1 MPRCSPPNRTT
12 RRGVGRRYGFLLL
25 AFCVAGCQDQL
36 LPEQPATTLAVY
48 PSASTPLATSP
59 LPAKP
64 WELPLATLLHPTI
77 AAPLATGRV
86 WSAGTAFSAGHIRIE
101 VEEAVLDGTA
111 LVVIGRKEEI
121 LIRKPLPIQAGMG
134 TLSFSL
140 PPERPALSAGDRI
153 RVIDADGLII
163 LEGVLQ
169 PDPADGLNR
178 PP

>member
-1 MPRCSPPNRTT
+1 MPRCSPPNKTT
-12 RRGVGRRYGFLLL
+12 QQGFGWRYGFLLL

-48 PSASTPLATSP
+48 PIASTPLATSP

-64 WELPLATLLHPTI
+64 WELPLTTLLHPTI

-86 WSAGTAFSAGHIRIE
+86 WSVGTAFSAGHIRIE

-134 TLSFSL
+134 TLSFFL
-140 PPERPALSAGDRI
+140 PSGAPALLPGDRV

-163 LEGVLQ
+163 LEGVLHP
-169 PDPADGLNR
+169 PDDDARSP
-178 PP
+178 